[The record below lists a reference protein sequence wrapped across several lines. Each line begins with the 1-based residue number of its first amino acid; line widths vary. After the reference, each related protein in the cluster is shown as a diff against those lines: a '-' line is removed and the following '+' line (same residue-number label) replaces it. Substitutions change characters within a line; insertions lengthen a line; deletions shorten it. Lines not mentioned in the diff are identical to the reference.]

1 MLKVTLLILLG
12 FLWSARLTAIKAAG
26 LSGIPVHVTII
37 LSTIGIAFL
46 FSFLAVAKRSWPP
59 LDTIAVRFYILSGL
73 FGFILPF
80 ILENLVARHLTVFL
94 FIVIIATMPIM
105 TLILA
110 TVLRIERLS
119 LFQYIA
125 IGLGF
130 LVALLIALDTA
141 GGEPSDRPDWLWLI
155 IACGV
160 PLLYA
165 GNTLFVASRWPP
177 SAEATHVA
185 QAQAL
190 IVSFAAV
197 AGSLMTGSFEEW
209 HQASNNLP
217 AISGIAFFEGAA
229 LLVYLKIT
237 RDYGATFVSLANY
250 VAMVFAA
257 LLGTIMF
264 GDQLTWLSIFAAILL
279 VLSLTINQVKK
290 PA

>member
-1 MLKVTLLILLG
+1 
-12 FLWSARLTAIKAAG
+12 LTAIKAAG